1 MKKNILL
8 INMIMLISLL
18 SCNTSGKVLGFLE
31 KIPEENIEVV
41 KQHIE
46 RKEKQEENIEIVKQH
61 IEGKEKQMVEAIF
74 LQPVFETNN
83 SSYFLQEEIEIKEE
97 DLVPSTNEEK
107 EVEKI
112 INDTKSFLESS
123 EFTKLGNEEV
133 ELENKYK
140 ELESSFNSVY
150 NALKKKLGPS
160 FFDVYDV
167 EILYPP
173 KRKLSS
179 EQKNKLVKRYYT
191 RPDITV
197 NKEKRQ
203 ELIHSINQL
212 NNRRVD
218 LDRLVSKLE
227 VGLGERTSG
236 KYFFKKAQEDLKKAI
251 TERLKNKK
259 NRNHWLR
266 KSDFLVKQALRE
278 AENSLNQLKT
288 SSFKIVE
295 VMNGMKEIEEL
306 IEEVNDVL
314 S

>member
-18 SCNTSGKVLGFLE
+18 SCNTSASPSTQKNGSDKVLGFLE
-31 KIPEENIEVV
+31 KIPEENVEV
-41 KQHIE
+41 
-46 RKEKQEENIEIVKQH
+46 VKQH
-61 IEGKEKQMVEAIF
+61 IEGKEKQMVEAVF

-83 SSYFLQEEIEIKEE
+83 SPYFLQEEVEIKEE

-107 EVEKI
+107 EVGKI

-123 EFTKLGNEEV
+123 EFAKLGDEEI

-160 FFDVYDV
+160 FFDVYDG

-179 EQKNKLVKRYYT
+179 EQKNKLVRRYYT
-191 RPDITV
+191 RPDITA

-212 NNRRVD
+212 NNRRAD

-227 VGLGERTSG
+227 VGLSERTSG
-236 KYFFKKAQEDLKKAI
+236 KYFFEKAQEDLKKAI
-251 TERLKNKK
+251 TERLKSKK
-259 NRNHWLR
+259 NRNYWSR
-266 KSDFLVKQALRE
+266 KSDFLAKQALRE
-278 AENSLNQLKT
+278 AKNSLNQLKT

-295 VMNGMKEIEEL
+295 VMDGMKEIEEL
-306 IEEVNDVL
+306 IKEANDVL